1 MEQAAAAVGQEP
13 LRDDE
18 VATVLRLARDVAH
31 GVERRAAPVA
41 AYLAGLAAG
50 GGGAAQRPTHRADA
64 LREAVRGITAT
75 IPPQGP
81 SGSDPR
87 DG

>member
-1 MEQAAAAVGQEP
+1 MEQAAAVVGQEP

-18 VATVLRLARDVAH
+18 VATILRLARDVAH
-31 GVERRAAPVA
+31 GVERKAAPVA

-50 GGGAAQRPTHRADA
+50 AGGAADRADA
-64 LREAVRGITAT
+64 LREAVRGIIAT
-75 IPPQGP
+75 IPPP
-81 SGSDPR
+81 EPRGSDPR